1 MGAAGGDE
9 RASLLW
15 GLGALFA
22 RIVLVGRREDGVA
35 MTAARKRLGRFGR
48 LFCLMLV
55 ELRGR
60 RGCSMRIVRKV
71 DDSEEAKARA
81 RLLAYFEDN
90 PEFVFY
96 SRQLEVIFEREYF
109 HWVTNRAL
117 RGLVAEGR
125 VISELRR
132 LDLGSEIKLIWN
144 RKYRFYKRAAGEVY
158 DLVNRYSNSASDGTL
173 GLQGEHLILAAFARQ
188 RFLLTGEAT
197 NKHVGREWSELGHN
211 LDFIFEKDGVSYG
224 IEVKNTLGYLD
235 LEEFVAKI
243 RMSLH
248 LGLKPVFAVRSLPRT
263 WIDALIQAGGYAMIM
278 GYQFYPWTHADL
290 ANEIREAWLAG

>member
-1 MGAAGGDE
+1 
-9 RASLLW
+9 
-15 GLGALFA
+15 
-22 RIVLVGRREDGVA
+22 
-35 MTAARKRLGRFGR
+35 
-48 LFCLMLV
+48 
-55 ELRGR
+55 
-60 RGCSMRIVRKV
+60 MRIVRTI

-81 RLLAYFEDN
+81 RLLAHFEDN
-90 PEFVFY
+90 PQSVFY
-96 SRQLEVIFEREYF
+96 SRQLEVLFEREYF

-117 RGLVAEGR
+117 RGLVAERR
-125 VISELRR
+125 VISESRR

-158 DLVNRYSNSASDGTL
+158 DLVNRYSTAASDGTL
-173 GLQGEHLILAAFARQ
+173 GLQGEHLVLAAFARQ

-197 NKHVGREWSELGHN
+197 KEHAGQEWTETGHN

-235 LEEFVAKI
+235 LDEFAAKI
-243 RMSLH
+243 KLSLH

-290 ANEIREAWLAG
+290 ANEIREKLGLPVDTPRRIEVGTMERFERWAVQPRETRPSTAKVEKLLARFEGSRGPAGEGETG